1 MKLIGTHT
9 SPFVRKVRIV
19 LAEKKIDYEFAID
32 SPWLGDSQV
41 QNINPLGKIPVLL
54 LDDETPLF
62 DSRVIVEYIDSVTPN
77 AKLFPTP
84 NRERIDVKRW
94 EAVADG
100 ICDAATTAFLEGK
113 RPDSQQ
119 SYDWIAR
126 QHGKIARSLE
136 FMAEELGEKSYCLGT
151 HISLADIAVGT
162 ALGYLCF
169 RFPHVGWQETHPNLA
184 KLYAKLMLRPS
195 FAETVPHD

>member
-1 MKLIGTHT
+1 M
-9 SPFVRKVRIV
+9 RKVRIA

-195 FAETVPHD
+195 FADTVPHD

>member
-41 QNINPLGKIPVLL
+41 QNVNPLGKIPVLL

-62 DSRVIVEYIDSVTPN
+62 DSRVIVEHIDNVTPN
-77 AKLFPTP
+77 NKLFPAP
-84 NRERIDVKRW
+84 NRERTDVKRW
-94 EAVADG
+94 EALADG
-100 ICDAATTAFLEGK
+100 ICDAAVSAFLEGK

-119 SYDWIAR
+119 SFDWIAR

-136 FMAEELGEKSYCLGT
+136 FMAEELGEKAYCQGT
-151 HISLADIAVGT
+151 HISLADLAVGT

-169 RFPHVGWQETHPNLA
+169 RFPHIGWQETHPNLA

>member
-41 QNINPLGKIPVLL
+41 QNVNPLGKIPVLL

-84 NRERIDVKRW
+84 NREPIDVKRW

-100 ICDAATTAFLEGK
+100 ICDAAANAFLEGK
-113 RPDSQQ
+113 RPESLQ

-136 FMAEELGEKSYCLGT
+136 FLAEELGEKAYCQGT

-195 FAETVPHD
+195 FADTVPHD